1 MIRLLM
7 TMAQPIDK
15 HPDSASQEADA
26 STSVMR
32 VKELEKSF
40 GRNHVLKG
48 LNLEFPSAAT
58 TVVMGPSGC
67 GKSVLLKH
75 LVGLLEPD
83 AGEVWFNDRRIDQIP
98 ESKLGPIRRRIGFL
112 FQQGALFDSMT
123 VGQNVEFPLREHTDM
138 SPEER
143 RRRVDRML
151 DMVGVSGTYERNP
164 ATLSGGQRKR
174 VALARAIVL
183 EPDVIL
189 YDEPTT
195 GLDPIRSD
203 IIGKLIERLQNALQL
218 TSIVVTHDIQL
229 SFRIA
234 DRMVLLHDG
243 QVHMQGPPEMFRNS
257 DDPEVCRFLEG
268 RATRDELA
276 GIEDAREDGS

>member
-1 MIRLLM
+1 
-7 TMAQPIDK
+7 
-15 HPDSASQEADA
+15 
-26 STSVMR
+26 MR
-32 VKELEKSF
+32 VEQLQKSF

-48 LNLEFPSAAT
+48 LNLDFPSGAT

-75 LVGLLEPD
+75 LVGLLAPD
-83 AGEVWFNDRRIDQIP
+83 SGQVWFDEHRIDRIP
-98 ESKLGPIRRRIGFL
+98 EVQLGPIRRRIGFL

-123 VGQNVEFPLREHTDM
+123 VGQNVEFPLREHTQMPPD
-138 SPEER
+138 ER
-143 RRRVDRML
+143 RNRVDRML
-151 DMVGVSGTYERNP
+151 DMVGVGGTYDRNP

-234 DRMVLLHDG
+234 DRMVLLHEG
-243 QVHMQGPPEMFRNS
+243 QVRLEGPPELFKDS
-257 DDPEVCRFLEG
+257 DDPEV
-268 RATRDELA
+268 
-276 GIEDAREDGS
+276 

>member
-1 MIRLLM
+1 
-7 TMAQPIDK
+7 
-15 HPDSASQEADA
+15 
-26 STSVMR
+26 MR
-32 VKELEKSF
+32 VEQLQKSF

-48 LNLEFPSAAT
+48 LNLDFPSGAT

-75 LVGLLEPD
+75 LVGLLAPD
-83 AGEVWFNDRRIDQIP
+83 SGQVWFDEHRIDRIP
-98 ESKLGPIRRRIGFL
+98 EVQLGPIRRRIGFL

-123 VGQNVEFPLREHTDM
+123 VGQNVEFPLREHTQMPPD
-138 SPEER
+138 ER
-143 RRRVDRML
+143 RNRVDRML
-151 DMVGVSGTYERNP
+151 DMVGVGGTYDRNP

-234 DRMVLLHDG
+234 DRMVLLHEG
-243 QVHMQGPPEMFRNS
+243 QVRLEGPPELFKDS
-257 DDPEVCRFLEG
+257 DDPEVRRFLEG

-276 GIEDAREDGS
+276 GIEDAREDDG

>member
-7 TMAQPIDK
+7 TMAQPSD
-15 HPDSASQEADA
+15 HHSDSASDRALA
-26 STSVMR
+26 SPSVMK
-32 VKELEKSF
+32 VEKLEKSF
-40 GRNHVLKG
+40 GRNRVLKG
-48 LNLEFPSAAT
+48 LNLEFPCSST

-83 AGEVWFNDRRIDQIP
+83 SGKIWFNDKRIDQIP
-98 ESKLGPIRRRIGFL
+98 EVKLGPIRRRIGFL

-123 VGQNVEFPLREHTDM
+123 VGQNVGFPLREHTDM
-138 SPEER
+138 PRDERER
-143 RRRVDRML
+143 RVNRML
-151 DMVGVSGTYERNP
+151 DMVGVSGTFDRNP

-203 IIGKLIERLQNALQL
+203 IIGKLIERLQDALKL

-243 QVHMQGPPEMFRNS
+243 QVHLEGPPDLFRKT
-257 DDPEVCRFLEG
+257 DDPEVRRFLEG

>member
-1 MIRLLM
+1 
-7 TMAQPIDK
+7 
-15 HPDSASQEADA
+15 
-26 STSVMR
+26 MR
-32 VKELEKSF
+32 VEQLQKSF

-48 LNLEFPSAAT
+48 LNLDFPSGAT

-75 LVGLLEPD
+75 LVGLLAPD
-83 AGEVWFNDRRIDQIP
+83 SGQVWFDEHRIDRIP
-98 ESKLGPIRRRIGFL
+98 EVQLGPIRRRIGFL

-123 VGQNVEFPLREHTDM
+123 VGQNVEFPLREHTQMPPD
-138 SPEER
+138 ER
-143 RRRVDRML
+143 RNRVDRML
-151 DMVGVSGTYERNP
+151 DMVGVGGTYDRNP

-234 DRMVLLHDG
+234 DRMVLLHEG
-243 QVHMQGPPEMFRNS
+243 QVRLEGPPELFKDS
-257 DDPEVCRFLEG
+257 DDPEVKRFLEG

-276 GIEDAREDGS
+276 GIEDAREDDG

>member
-1 MIRLLM
+1 
-7 TMAQPIDK
+7 
-15 HPDSASQEADA
+15 
-26 STSVMR
+26 MR
-32 VKELEKSF
+32 VEQLQKSF

-48 LNLEFPSAAT
+48 LNLDFPSGAT
-58 TVVMGPSGC
+58 SVVMGPSGC

-75 LVGLLEPD
+75 LVGLLAPD
-83 AGEVWFNDRRIDQIP
+83 SGQVWFDEHRIDRIP
-98 ESKLGPIRRRIGFL
+98 EVQLGPIRRRIGFL

-123 VGQNVEFPLREHTDM
+123 VGQNVEFPLREHTQMPPD
-138 SPEER
+138 ER
-143 RRRVDRML
+143 RNRVDRML
-151 DMVGVSGTYERNP
+151 DMVGVGGTYDRNP

-234 DRMVLLHDG
+234 DRMVLLHEG
-243 QVHMQGPPEMFRNS
+243 QVRLEGPPELFKDS
-257 DDPEVCRFLEG
+257 DDPEVRRFLEG

-276 GIEDAREDGS
+276 GIEDAREDDG

>member
-1 MIRLLM
+1 M
-7 TMAQPIDK
+7 TTAQPSDPRS
-15 HPDSASQEADA
+15 HPASPEAA
-26 STSVMR
+26 APTSLVR
-32 VKELEKSF
+32 VEELQKSF

-48 LNLEFPSAAT
+48 LNLSFASGAT

-75 LVGLLEPD
+75 LVGLLAPD
-83 AGEVWFNDRRIDQIP
+83 SGQVWFDQHRIDRIP
-98 ESKLGPIRRRIGFL
+98 EVKLGPIRRRIGFL

-123 VGQNVEFPLREHTDM
+123 VGQNVEFPLREHTQM
-138 SPEER
+138 PPEER

-151 DMVGVSGTYERNP
+151 DMVGVGGTYDRNP

-234 DRMVLLHDG
+234 DRMVLLHEG
-243 QVHMQGPPEMFRNS
+243 QVRMEGPPDLFRSS
-257 DDPEVCRFLEG
+257 DDPEVRRFLEG
-268 RATRDELA
+268 RATRAELA
-276 GIEDAREDGS
+276 GIQDAREDDR

>member
-1 MIRLLM
+1 
-7 TMAQPIDK
+7 
-15 HPDSASQEADA
+15 
-26 STSVMR
+26 MR
-32 VKELEKSF
+32 VEQLQKSF

-48 LNLEFPSAAT
+48 LNLDFPSGAT

-75 LVGLLEPD
+75 LVGLLAPD
-83 AGEVWFNDRRIDQIP
+83 SGQVWFDEHRIDRIP
-98 ESKLGPIRRRIGFL
+98 EVQLGPIRRRIGFL

-123 VGQNVEFPLREHTDM
+123 VGQNVEFPLREHTQMPPD
-138 SPEER
+138 ER
-143 RRRVDRML
+143 RSRVDRML
-151 DMVGVSGTYERNP
+151 DMVGVGGTYDRNP

-203 IIGKLIERLQNALQL
+203 IIGKLIERLQNALHL

-234 DRMVLLHDG
+234 DRMVLLHEG
-243 QVHMQGPPEMFRNS
+243 QVRLEGPPELFKDS
-257 DDPEVCRFLEG
+257 DDPEVRRFLEG

-276 GIEDAREDGS
+276 GIEDAREDDG